1 MEKTALDLAHEH
13 GVKEA
18 LKQCGY
24 ASVEEVVKEAAALGL
39 VDQPKPSTSVIDFLK
54 NKLG

>member
-1 MEKTALDLAHEH
+1 MQKTALDLAHEQ

-24 ASVEEVVKEAAALGL
+24 TSVEDVVKEAAALGL
-39 VDQPKPSTSVIDFLK
+39 VEAPKPSSDVISFLK

>member
-24 ASVEEVVKEAAALGL
+24 TSVEEVVKQAAALGL
-39 VDQPKPSTSVIDFLK
+39 VEAPKPSADVISFLTR
-54 NKLG
+54 KLG

>member
-1 MEKTALDLAHEH
+1 MEKTALDHAHAY

-24 ASVEEVVKEAAALGL
+24 ASVDEVVKEAAALGL
-39 VDQPKPSTSVIDFLK
+39 IEAPKAADITLDFLK
-54 NKLG
+54 TKLG

>member
-1 MEKTALDLAHEH
+1 MQKTALDLAHEQ

-24 ASVEEVVKEAAALGL
+24 TSVEEVVKEAAALGL
-39 VDQPKPSTSVIDFLK
+39 VEAPRPSANVLDFLK
-54 NKLG
+54 NKIG

>member
-1 MEKTALDLAHEH
+1 MQKTALDLAHEH

-24 ASVEEVVKEAAALGL
+24 TSVEEVVKEAAALGL
-39 VDQPKPSTSVIDFLK
+39 VEAPKAASSVLDFLK